1 MRKAILTLSV
11 LVLFSSTIATANN
24 HYKASNTSSAQQAD
38 RGVTGL
44 LLDDEYS
51 PGTVIFKG
59 GATSRQMLNYFIDLN
74 QITFINEKNDTLVVS
89 DLSDI
94 NLITYADRV
103 FIPLDKRKVAEV
115 VKTFGDEQTM
125 LLLQREGRVN
135 RVSDSSGPYGTSTET
150 TSISRLNTMH
160 EWEIHQELG
169 AESMYERYTKD
180 VYHVMRLGVAYRI
193 NNLRSFRRIFR
204 PKWNEIKA
212 YNKEHKLDVR
222 NKEDLIA
229 LLEFCVGEKG

>member
-1 MRKAILTLSV
+1 M
-11 LVLFSSTIATANN
+11 
-24 HYKASNTSSAQQAD
+24 
-38 RGVTGL
+38 
-44 LLDDEYS
+44 
-51 PGTVIFKG
+51 
-59 GATSRQMLNYFIDLN
+59 
-74 QITFINEKNDTLVVS
+74 S

>member
-1 MRKAILTLSV
+1 
-11 LVLFSSTIATANN
+11 
-24 HYKASNTSSAQQAD
+24 
-38 RGVTGL
+38 
-44 LLDDEYS
+44 
-51 PGTVIFKG
+51 
-59 GATSRQMLNYFIDLN
+59 
-74 QITFINEKNDTLVVS
+74 
-89 DLSDI
+89 
-94 NLITYADRV
+94 
-103 FIPLDKRKVAEV
+103 
-115 VKTFGDEQTM
+115 
-125 LLLQREGRVN
+125 
-135 RVSDSSGPYGTSTET
+135 
-150 TSISRLNTMH
+150 MH